1 MITLPHSKIENVVT
15 VDESRPVLSDVWF
28 DQANQCLVAADG
40 FILAVVPVEAE
51 ESDAGGH
58 VPLEAV
64 KEARKATKGRAY
76 LEAKDGLV
84 SLPFAEGREWERPGW
99 PFPDYR
105 QIVPDVDE
113 DCVRVTFDARRLM
126 QLAEALCEEENCAK
140 RPNGKN
146 RDIFGVTLTFKPDGV
161 SPVLVHP
168 LHEPNKPKGR
178 FGVIMP
184 MHRHGG

>member
-1 MITLPHSKIENVVT
+1 MITLPYSKIEVVPPRDGGRLT
-15 VDESRPVLSDVWF
+15 LDDVWY
-28 DQANQCLVAADG
+28 DEADKCLVAADG

-51 ESDAGGH
+51 ESDKGGH

-64 KEARKATKGRAY
+64 KSARKAAKGRAY
-76 LEAKDGLV
+76 LEAGDGLV
-84 SLPFAEGREWERPGW
+84 SCPFAGDKRWERPSW

-105 QIVPDVDE
+105 QIVPVPDE
-113 DCVRVTFDARRLM
+113 EHVKVTLDARRLM

-140 RPNGKN
+140 RVNGKN
-146 RDIFGVTLTFKPDGV
+146 RDIFGVTLAFKPDGV

-178 FGVIMP
+178 YGVIMP
-184 MHRHGG
+184 MHRKGG